1 MFLSGQQEIERLC
14 KELKATQ
21 DVKVAK
27 ADGIGPLHVLP
38 LYSALPTRKQ
48 LQVFDAPPEGARL
61 VVVATNVA
69 ETSLTIPLIKYVVDT
84 GKVKRYHPGGSSLIF
99 SLPGAFF
106 PRSHSPLLCL
116 PTSQKR
122 YDRTSGVSTY
132 RVSWTS
138 AASANQVNPP
148 PLQNLA
154 MVPTVFT
161 LFSGQAVQVVQG
173 LDMPTGCIH
182 QLFLMTSL

>member
-1 MFLSGQQEIERLC
+1 VFLSGQQEIERLC

-21 DVKVAK
+21 EARVSKV
-27 ADGIGPLHVLP
+27 DGIGPLHVLP

-84 GKVKRYHPGGSSLIF
+84 GKVKEVSPGGSSLIF
-99 SLPGAFF
+99 PSQCISPTL
-106 PRSHSPLLCL
+106 HSPLLCL

>member
-21 DVKVAK
+21 EARVSKV
-27 ADGIGPLHVLP
+27 DGIGPLHVLP

-84 GKVKRYHPGGSSLIF
+84 GKVKEVSPRGLLPHIFPSRCIFPTLTLSPSMSSHI
-99 SLPGAFF
+99 PE
-106 PRSHSPLLCL
+106 
-116 PTSQKR
+116 T
-122 YDRTSGVSTY
+122 
-132 RVSWTS
+132 
-138 AASANQVNPP
+138 
-148 PLQNLA
+148 
-154 MVPTVFT
+154 
-161 LFSGQAVQVVQG
+161 
-173 LDMPTGCIH
+173 I
-182 QLFLMTSL
+182 